1 MVNMYFDT
9 IDNLSRTNNALEGFH
24 RGFGSIIQMSNPDV
38 WKFIEAIQRQQSLQ
52 AFTLFQ
58 LQLGKMHAR
67 KEDNFRRIKRIVCS
81 ATN

>member
-58 LQLGKMHAR
+58 LQLGKNAR
-67 KEDNFRRIKRIVCS
+67 EEGR
-81 ATN
+81 